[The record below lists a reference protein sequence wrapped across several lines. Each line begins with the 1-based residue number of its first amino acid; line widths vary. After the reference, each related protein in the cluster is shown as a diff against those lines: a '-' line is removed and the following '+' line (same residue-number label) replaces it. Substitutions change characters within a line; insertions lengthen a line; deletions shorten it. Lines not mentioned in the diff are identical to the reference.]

1 MKAFSALFVYS
12 LLSFLRTSTTLDTI
26 TPSQSIRDGET
37 LVSTDGS
44 FELGFFSPGS
54 SKSRYVGIWFG
65 VSNDTVVWVANR
77 ETPLENLDGVFK
89 VTNKG
94 ILVLL
99 DSTNTTIWSSNTSRT
114 AGNNINNPT
123 AQLLDS
129 GNLVVKDGNTESLLW
144 QSFDYP
150 SDTLLPEMKIGWD
163 LVSGL
168 DRNLTAWKGT
178 EDPAQSE
185 ISEGLDRRG
194 LPQLVDMEGDNIKV
208 RPGSWNGL
216 YFTGMPWLR
225 LNPLLKYVL
234 NTSGIGLWFIWRD
247 HTKSWELVTT
257 SQTDECAN
265 YAHCGAYAS
274 CNINKSHVCTC
285 LKGFIP
291 KSPIDWNLADWSGGC
306 VRGTPLGCNDGD
318 GFLNYKGVKLPDTS
332 YSWFDRNMSLK
343 ECEALCL
350 KNCSCRAY
358 SNLDIRNGGSGCLL
372 WFADLVDLVELQM
385 DGQDLYIRV
394 AASVLD
400 HIGKNRHF
408 GQKYQV
414 IIIVCSAILLMVML
428 VLGLV
433 FYVRRMKL
441 RMEGLDIRCQN
452 DYNNEVWKEDMELP
466 IFDLITISNA
476 TNNFAS
482 NNKLGEGG
490 FGSVYKTKQRVDC
503 LIGVCATTLSM
514 ALLEDFF
521 IFMKTLD

>member
-37 LVSTDGS
+37 LVSADGN

-114 AGNNINNPT
+114 AGNSTNNPT
-123 AQLLDS
+123 ARLLDS
-129 GNLVVKDGNTESLLW
+129 GNLVVKDGNTESLFW

-168 DRNLTAWKGT
+168 DRNLTSWKGA

-185 ISEGLDRRG
+185 ISEGLDRGG

-225 LNPLLKYVL
+225 LNPLFKYEFVMNEKEVYYHYKVLNNSILVRYVL
-234 NTSGIGLWFIWRD
+234 HVSIMIKFI
-247 HTKSWELVTT
+247 
-257 SQTDECAN
+257 
-265 YAHCGAYAS
+265 
-274 CNINKSHVCTC
+274 IF
-285 LKGFIP
+285 LK
-291 KSPIDWNLADWSGGC
+291 
-306 VRGTPLGCNDGD
+306 V
-318 GFLNYKGVKLPDTS
+318 
-332 YSWFDRNMSLK
+332 
-343 ECEALCL
+343 
-350 KNCSCRAY
+350 
-358 SNLDIRNGGSGCLL
+358 
-372 WFADLVDLVELQM
+372 
-385 DGQDLYIRV
+385 
-394 AASVLD
+394 
-400 HIGKNRHF
+400 
-408 GQKYQV
+408 
-414 IIIVCSAILLMVML
+414 
-428 VLGLV
+428 
-433 FYVRRMKL
+433 
-441 RMEGLDIRCQN
+441 
-452 DYNNEVWKEDMELP
+452 
-466 IFDLITISNA
+466 
-476 TNNFAS
+476 
-482 NNKLGEGG
+482 
-490 FGSVYKTKQRVDC
+490 
-503 LIGVCATTLSM
+503 
-514 ALLEDFF
+514 
-521 IFMKTLD
+521 